1 MTTWVVP
8 EGTWQLEQANDGD
21 VLLRQEGENL
31 LVARVTGGNAEWLG
45 PVPEGT
51 LSVDLSVGAVT
62 EPTQRP
68 DLDAA
73 VEPIAAALNA
83 LGG

>member
-8 EGTWQLEQANDGD
+8 EGSWQLEQAQDGD
-21 VLLRQEGENL
+21 VLLRHEGENL

-45 PVPEGT
+45 PVPDGT
-51 LSVDLSVGAVT
+51 LSVDAVT
-62 EPTQRP
+62 EPTERP

-73 VEPIAAALNA
+73 VEPVAAALNA